1 MSGPRAASG
10 SRSAIPPAS
19 PCSGSAARSRIG
31 DQERCRPGRRLLY
44 AWGVAHVT
52 PRGPGPSCP
61 LHQGR
66 GLIRRIERTYFPPDT
81 AGMARRPEPPPKLFW
96 LIYRHPA
103 GAGMVVIESH
113 DLLHARLKASLAG
126 ADRGL
131 EVSGNQLDQESAA
144 RIPAN
149 MIGSFLDA
157 GDLRKLHQMLLKK
170 KPPARSVRRRTAVK
184 RRVGKS

>member
-1 MSGPRAASG
+1 
-10 SRSAIPPAS
+10 
-19 PCSGSAARSRIG
+19 
-31 DQERCRPGRRLLY
+31 
-44 AWGVAHVT
+44 
-52 PRGPGPSCP
+52 
-61 LHQGR
+61 
-66 GLIRRIERTYFPPDT
+66 
-81 AGMARRPEPPPKLFW
+81 
-96 LIYRHPA
+96 
-103 GAGMVVIESH
+103 MVVIESH